1 MFPDPLPP
9 IDIVIIGINV
19 ERYLYDCITSI
30 RAADYPQEL
39 LNIIYVDGGSTD
51 RSVSI
56 GNHAGIRVIQL
67 DHPSPTPGRGRN
79 AGIYLSLIH
88 I

>member
-51 RSVSI
+51 CSVTI
-56 GNHAGIRVIQL
+56 GNHAGICVIQTRPPFA
-67 DHPSPTPGRGRN
+67 DPWQR
-79 AGIYLSLIH
+79 A
-88 I
+88 